1 MRPAVFLD
9 RDGTINV
16 EVNYLSSPEQMQLI
30 DGVPAAI
37 QRLRDAGFAIIVVTN
52 QSGVARGYLT
62 AETLDAIHHKLHTEL
77 AAAGTRVDGI
87 YFCAHHPDEN
97 CNCRKPKSGLFLQ
110 AAREHNLDLRASLMI
125 GDAESDL
132 LAAKNLQMPSILV
145 RTGHG
150 AARLARIAAWTDYQ
164 PSYIADDL
172 RDAVNWLIA
181 HGK

>member
-37 QRLRDAGFAIIVVTN
+37 QRLRDAGFAVIVITN
-52 QSGVARGYLT
+52 QSGVARGYFT
-62 AETLDAIHHKLHTEL
+62 AETLGAIHRRLHAEL
-77 AAAGTRVDGI
+77 AAAGTQVDGI
-87 YFCAHHPDEN
+87 YLCPHHPDDQ
-97 CNCRKPKSGLFLQ
+97 CDCRKPKSGLFLQ
-110 AAREHNLDLRASLMI
+110 AAREHDLDLRASLMI

-150 AARLARIAAWTDYQ
+150 ASRLARIATWADYQ
-164 PSYIADDL
+164 PHYIADDL
-172 RDAVNWLIA
+172 RDAVNWLL
-181 HGK
+181 KYF